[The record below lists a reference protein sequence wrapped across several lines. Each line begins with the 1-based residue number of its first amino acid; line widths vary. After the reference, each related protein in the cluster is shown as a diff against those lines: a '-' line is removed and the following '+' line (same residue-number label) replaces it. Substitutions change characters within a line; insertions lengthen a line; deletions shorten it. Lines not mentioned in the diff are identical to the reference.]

1 MNQYEKAIFE
11 VCNVMT
17 PYARNGCFKAY
28 GFGGIP
34 EYIGVQSVSRLWNI
48 NGTDDANC
56 FGTQGVLR
64 AYQKAIHGTR
74 LAGPTYFAEFLKLV
88 KSEIVANVTRDG
100 IDGNMIYSVVIVLTD
115 GNIHDM
121 EMTKTLLVQ
130 MSKMPF
136 SAVIVGVG
144 NGDFEDMEELD
155 ADSSVLTDKDGNE
168 AIRDVVQLVK
178 YNDFKDL
185 GMRELAL
192 EVLGEVPD
200 QFVDYNVMKGI

>member
-1 MNQYEKAIFE
+1 M
-11 VCNVMT
+11 
-17 PYARNGCFKAY
+17 
-28 GFGGIP
+28 
-34 EYIGVQSVSRLWNI
+34 
-48 NGTDDANC
+48 
-56 FGTQGVLR
+56 
-64 AYQKAIHGTR
+64 
-74 LAGPTYFAEFLKLV
+74 

-121 EMTKTLLVQ
+121 QMTKTLLVQ

>member
-1 MNQYEKAIFE
+1 
-11 VCNVMT
+11 
-17 PYARNGCFKAY
+17 
-28 GFGGIP
+28 
-34 EYIGVQSVSRLWNI
+34 
-48 NGTDDANC
+48 
-56 FGTQGVLR
+56 
-64 AYQKAIHGTR
+64 
-74 LAGPTYFAEFLKLV
+74 V

-121 EMTKTLLVQ
+121 QMTKTLLVQ

>member
-1 MNQYEKAIFE
+1 M
-11 VCNVMT
+11 
-17 PYARNGCFKAY
+17 
-28 GFGGIP
+28 
-34 EYIGVQSVSRLWNI
+34 
-48 NGTDDANC
+48 
-56 FGTQGVLR
+56 
-64 AYQKAIHGTR
+64 
-74 LAGPTYFAEFLKLV
+74 

-100 IDGNMIYSVVIVLTD
+100 IDGNMIYSVMIVLTD

-121 EMTKTLLVQ
+121 QMTKTLLVQ